1 MSQVPDILKKIIDV
15 KKEEVAVLKQRPG
28 AASLVEM
35 AGSGPP
41 PRPFLDALRR
51 ASERDGRPALI
62 AEVKKASP
70 SKGVI
75 REDFDP
81 VTIASAYER
90 GGATCLSILTD
101 VSFFQGRIDY
111 IGQVLGTVSLP
122 LLRKDFIID
131 TIQILEARA
140 AGADAIL
147 LIAACLD
154 PGELVDLHHQATELG
169 LDVLVEFHDEEEWE
183 RVTATGFTP
192 HLCGINNRNLRDF
205 SVSLDIT
212 ARLAPAIIEA
222 GALLVA
228 ESGIFTPADVR
239 ELAGHGAKA
248 ILVGE
253 SLMRQEDVEVATRNL
268 LA

>member
-1 MSQVPDILKKIIDV
+1 MTQVPDILKKIIDV

-28 AASLVEM
+28 AAALVEM

-51 ASERDGRPALI
+51 ATKSNGRPALI

-81 VTIASAYER
+81 VAIASAYER
-90 GGATCLSILTD
+90 GGATCLSVLTD
-101 VSFFQGRIDY
+101 VNFFQGRIDY
-111 IGQVLGTVSLP
+111 LGQILGTVSLP

-131 TIQILEARA
+131 TIQLLEARA

-154 PGELVDLHHQATELG
+154 PAELVDLHHQATELG
-169 LDVLVEFHDEEEWE
+169 LDVLVEFHDEDEWE
-183 RVTATGFTP
+183 RVVATGFTP
-192 HLCGINNRNLRDF
+192 PLCGINNRNLRDF
-205 SVSLDIT
+205 TVSLEVT
-212 ARLAPAIIEA
+212 ARLAPAIVKT

-228 ESGIFTPADVR
+228 ESGIFTPGDVR
-239 ELAGHGAKA
+239 ELARHGAGA

-253 SLMRQEDVEVATRNL
+253 SLMRQEDVEAATREL
-268 LA
+268 LS